1 MWRLGPLSFVY
12 PSPGFDWL
20 VKLGSS
26 TNLYMTGYIT
36 VSMGSQA
43 HAPNEKSAKCTR
55 IKEKRLAT
63 FGHVFGMELMSCA
76 VQTQRGNVCVFKSL
90 SVLHTH
96 PHCYTTTEGGIW
108 GRSTYCISSN
118 AKVNSSVQ
126 GNYLG

>member
-1 MWRLGPLSFVY
+1 MSFPS
-12 PSPGFDWL
+12 PSPGFDWP

-76 VQTQRGNVCVFKSL
+76 VQTQRGSVCVQISEC
-90 SVLHTH
+90 VTHTPTQLYNH
-96 PHCYTTTEGGIW
+96 RRRNMGEEHLLYKQQC
-108 GRSTYCISSN
+108 
-118 AKVNSSVQ
+118 
-126 GNYLG
+126 